1 MEPDDLT
8 LRIAGRLVEI
18 CGALGVPLIFKASFD
33 KANRTSKS
41 SYRGPG
47 LEEGLKVFERV
58 KAETGLPVTTDVHET
73 HQAAPIAEVV
83 DLLQIPAF
91 LARQTDL
98 LEAAAATGRPV
109 NVKKGQF
116 MAPWDMANVVAK
128 VIAVGAAGVLL
139 TERGTTFG
147 YGRLVNDFRAIPQMQ
162 ATGAPVVFD
171 ATHSVQ
177 LPAAAPGGTATVGRA
192 RDDPLP
198 GQRGGRRRA
207 ATPCSSRS
215 TPTPTRP
222 SPTAPTPCGSTTW
235 PACSTSASGSARRSR
250 ARSSADPPADRLAPP
265 GSSARSEPWAI
276 RSVAG
281 TNAGRAGRV
290 SPCAARYRTIGIPA
304 EVVIRHPR
312 SGRHLHQELRPSA
325 HHQIRSL
332 PA

>member
-1 MEPDDLT
+1 MPVPNPVTVGPLTVGRGRPLALICGPCVMEPGDLT
-8 LRIAGRLVEI
+8 RVIAGRLVEI
-18 CGALGVPLIFKASFD
+18 CGGLDIPLIFKASFD

-47 LEEGLKVFERV
+47 LEEGMRLFERI

-98 LEAAAATGRPV
+98 LEACAATGRPL

-128 VIAVGAAGVLL
+128 VTGESSAGVLL

-147 YGRLVNDFRAIPQMQ
+147 YGRLVNDMRAIPQMQ

-177 LPAAAPGGTATVGRA
+177 LPSAGDGGKVTGGERA
-192 RDDPLP
+192 MVPYLS
-198 GQRGGRRRA
+198 RA
-207 ATPCSSRS
+207 AVAAGCDALFLEVHPEPDKALSDG
-215 TPTPTRP
+215 PN
-222 SPTAPTPCGSTTW
+222 ALKL
-235 PACSTSASGSARRSR
+235 
-250 ARSSADPPADRLAPP
+250 DDLA
-265 GSSARSEPWAI
+265 GLLATCLRIREAIGEPL
-276 RSVAG
+276 
-281 TNAGRAGRV
+281 
-290 SPCAARYRTIGIPA
+290 GIL
-304 EVVIRHPR
+304 
-312 SGRHLHQELRPSA
+312 S
-325 HHQIRSL
+325 
-332 PA
+332 